1 MYIRIYTRFTP
12 SHYLRSRVARA
23 SILLVSCDVWVRAS
37 AVLGSQATVHASVT
51 TVHTYGPRSLHTL
64 SGQLY
69 HTCTNEHMRVC
80 CVRPCTSRVPD
91 LRWRDERGPAVA
103 NCSKPYERAS
113 EEAATRTPARPPE
126 LAKPSMPLLV
136 RHRCAATGARV
147 LCRPRR
153 DARRACEPRDG
164 RCQHGVQQVRLAAS
178 DDFARCCDAYA

>member
-1 MYIRIYTRFTP
+1 MWGKGHHECCARLSGHGSRVGHNC
-12 SHYLRSRVARA
+12 SHLRS
-23 SILLVSCDVWVRAS
+23 S
-37 AVLGSQATVHASVT
+37 
-51 TVHTYGPRSLHTL
+51 SLHAL

-69 HTCTNEHMRVC
+69 DACTNEHMRVC

-91 LRWRDERGPAVA
+91 LRWRDERGHAVA

-153 DARRACEPRDG
+153 DARRACEPRDRSADVSMVCSRSG
-164 RCQHGVQQVRLAAS
+164 SQRAMIWVLRCVCMSGGERKGYARMCRVHGEM
-178 DDFARCCDAYA
+178 CCTA

>member
-1 MYIRIYTRFTP
+1 MWGKGHHECCARLSGHGSRVGHNC
-12 SHYLRSRVARA
+12 SHLRS
-23 SILLVSCDVWVRAS
+23 S
-37 AVLGSQATVHASVT
+37 
-51 TVHTYGPRSLHTL
+51 SLHAL

-69 HTCTNEHMRVC
+69 DACTNEHMCVC

-91 LRWRDERGPAVA
+91 LRWRDERGHAVA

-153 DARRACEPRDG
+153 DAWRACDTRDRAADVSMVCSRSG
-164 RCQHGVQQVRLAAS
+164 SQRAMISVLRCVCMSGGERKGY
-178 DDFARCCDAYA
+178 ARMCRVYMR

>member
-1 MYIRIYTRFTP
+1 MWCLGPCECCARLSGHGSRVGHNC
-12 SHYLRSRVARA
+12 SHLRS
-23 SILLVSCDVWVRAS
+23 S
-37 AVLGSQATVHASVT
+37 
-51 TVHTYGPRSLHTL
+51 SLHTL

-69 HTCTNEHMRVC
+69 HTCTNEHMRAC
-80 CVRPCTSRVPD
+80 WVRPCTSRVPG

-103 NCSKPYERAS
+103 NCSKPYERTS

-126 LAKPSMPLLV
+126 LANPSMPLLV

-178 DDFARCCDAYA
+178 DDDFARCCDAYA